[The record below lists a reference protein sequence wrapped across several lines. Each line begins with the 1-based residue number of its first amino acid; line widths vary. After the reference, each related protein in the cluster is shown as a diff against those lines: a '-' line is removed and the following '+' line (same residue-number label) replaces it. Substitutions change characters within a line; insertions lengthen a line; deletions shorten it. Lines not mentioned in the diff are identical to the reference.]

1 MKKVIFYVNSHYKNF
16 QLILLR
22 NGWVILVEEFNPI
35 DFINPV
41 ENWGQ
46 TKNSV
51 LYFSSFSWRMAD
63 LIYCSASW
71 STAVLHGI
79 LQCWGLCLVSR
90 LDYLQLKSNYTK
102 FQLNPI
108 RKGIVMVWLR
118 FCSAAWKTAVL
129 QGLSFVSRLD
139 YLQLKS
145 NYAKYQLNLLR
156 NGLACAV
163 AIDIRNILSW

>member
-1 MKKVIFYVNSHYKNF
+1 MTFNTIDFINPLKLGLDKKVIFYVNSHYKNF

-63 LIYCSASW
+63 LWYCSAAW

-102 FQLNPI
+102 FQLNLI
-108 RKGIVMVWLR
+108 RNGWDMVWLEILQR
-118 FCSAAWKTAVL
+118 CMEYCSAAGSRFCL
-129 QGLSFVSRLD
+129 QTSSFPP
-139 YLQLKS
+139 K
-145 NYAKYQLNLLR
+145 
-156 NGLACAV
+156 
-163 AIDIRNILSW
+163 